1 MKAIKLTEKIEEI
14 GSYKIKIEYYDN
26 DDIFVSVL
34 DAYDDTLLAYIDVT
48 DEEEQLGFD
57 INLN

>member
-1 MKAIKLTEKIEEI
+1 MKAIKLTEKTEEI

-48 DEEEQLGFD
+48 DEEEELGFD

>member
-48 DEEEQLGFD
+48 DEEELGFD